1 MSAAHL
7 IALVM
12 AGIVATRCVCVL
24 NILQHQPGR
33 AYHLFIGFGVSYVTL
48 AVTALGAAL
57 HILEGTQRGPVKRE
71 PSMPAGVPPMPE
83 RLKVDAVAVEQWQ
96 ELAVILTKMGV
107 LTTGDGEALATLCEV
122 HSAEQSC
129 LLQLRAGGAVM
140 HTDLG
145 GVKPNPAGPMYR
157 SLVAMKASLLSE
169 FGLTPS
175 SRTKL
180 ATQVEVK
187 KDELEEFFTAHG

>member
-1 MSAAHL
+1 
-7 IALVM
+7 M
-12 AGIVATRCVCVL
+12 AKA
-24 NILQHQPGR
+24 GR
-33 AYHLFIGFGVSYVTL
+33 RPKPT
-48 AVTALGAAL
+48 AL
-57 HILEGTQRGPVKRE
+57 HILEGTQRGPAKRE
-71 PSMPAGVPPMPE
+71 PSAPKGVPPVPE
-83 RLKVDAVAVEQWQ
+83 RLKVDAVAMEKWN
-96 ELAVILTKMGV
+96 ELAAILTTMGV
-107 LTTGDGEALATLCEV
+107 LTLGDGEALATLCEV

-180 ATQVEVK
+180 ATPVAAAQDALQAFLTK
-187 KDELEEFFTAHG
+187 HG

>member
-1 MSAAHL
+1 
-7 IALVM
+7 M
-12 AGIVATRCVCVL
+12 AKA
-24 NILQHQPGR
+24 GR
-33 AYHLFIGFGVSYVTL
+33 RPKP
-48 AVTALGAAL
+48 TALK
-57 HILEGTQRGPVKRE
+57 ILEGTDHGSRKVE
-71 PSMPAGVPPMPE
+71 PSLPAGVPPMPE
-83 RLKVDAVAVEQWQ
+83 RLKVDQVAAAQWH
-96 ELAVILTKMGV
+96 ELAGILTRMGV
-107 LTTGDGEALATLCEV
+107 LTLADGEALATLCEV

-157 SLVAMKASLLSE
+157 SLVAQKASLLSE

>member
-1 MSAAHL
+1 VAK
-7 IALVM
+7 
-12 AGIVATRCVCVL
+12 AGRR
-24 NILQHQPGR
+24 PKP
-33 AYHLFIGFGVSYVTL
+33 
-48 AVTALGAAL
+48 TALR
-57 HILEGTQRGPVKRE
+57 ILEGTAKGPRKRE
-71 PSMPAGVPPMPE
+71 PSAPIGVPPMPE
-83 RLKVDAVAVEQWQ
+83 RLAVDEIAVAKWH
-96 ELAVILTKMGV
+96 ELAGILSRMGV

-145 GVKPNPAGPMYR
+145 GVKPNPAGPLYR

>member
-1 MSAAHL
+1 
-7 IALVM
+7 M
-12 AGIVATRCVCVL
+12 AKAGRRPKPTRL
-24 NILQHQPGR
+24 K
-33 AYHLFIGFGVSYVTL
+33 
-48 AVTALGAAL
+48 
-57 HILEGTQRGPVKRE
+57 ILEGTHRGPVKQE
-71 PSMPAGVPPMPE
+71 PSLPTGVPPMPK
-83 RLKVDAVAVEQWQ
+83 RLEVDPVAVAQWH
-96 ELAVILTKMGV
+96 ELAGILTRMGV

-145 GVKPNPAGPMYR
+145 GVKPNPAGPLYR
-157 SLVAMKASLLSE
+157 SLVAQKAALLSE

-180 ATQVEVK
+180 ATKVEVQ
-187 KDELEEFFTAHG
+187 KDEFEEFLATHG

>member
-1 MSAAHL
+1 
-7 IALVM
+7 M
-12 AGIVATRCVCVL
+12 AKA
-24 NILQHQPGR
+24 GR
-33 AYHLFIGFGVSYVTL
+33 RPKP
-48 AVTALGAAL
+48 TALKVF
-57 HILEGTQRGPVKRE
+57 EGTQRGPVKQE
-71 PSMPAGVPPMPE
+71 PGLQPGIPPMPK
-83 RLKVDAVAVEQWQ
+83 RLEVDPVAVAQWH
-96 ELAVILTKMGV
+96 ELAGILTRMGV
-107 LTTGDGEALATLCEV
+107 LTLGDGEALATLCEV

-157 SLVAMKASLLSE
+157 SLVSQKAALLSE

-180 ATQVEVK
+180 ATKVEVQ
-187 KDELEEFFTAHG
+187 KDELEAFFTAHG

>member
-1 MSAAHL
+1 
-7 IALVM
+7 M
-12 AGIVATRCVCVL
+12 AKA
-24 NILQHQPGR
+24 GR
-33 AYHLFIGFGVSYVTL
+33 RPKP
-48 AVTALGAAL
+48 TALK
-57 HILEGTQRGPVKRE
+57 ILEGTHRGPVKRE
-71 PSMPAGVPPMPE
+71 PSAPVGVPPMPE
-83 RLKVDAVAVEQWQ
+83 RLQADQVAADKWL
-96 ELAVILTKMGV
+96 ELAAVLLQMGV
-107 LTTGDGEALATLCEV
+107 LTIGDGEALATLCEV

-145 GVKPNPAGPMYR
+145 GVKPNPAGPLYR

-180 ATQVEVK
+180 ATKAEVQ
-187 KDELEEFFTAHG
+187 KDELEAFFTAHG

>member
-1 MSAAHL
+1 
-7 IALVM
+7 M
-12 AGIVATRCVCVL
+12 AKA
-24 NILQHQPGR
+24 GR
-33 AYHLFIGFGVSYVTL
+33 RPKPT
-48 AVTALGAAL
+48 AL
-57 HILEGTQRGPVKRE
+57 HILEGTQRGPAKRE
-71 PSMPAGVPPMPE
+71 PSAPIGVPPMPE
-83 RLKVDAVAVEQWQ
+83 RLKVDAVALEKWN
-96 ELAVILTKMGV
+96 ELAGILSRMGV

-187 KDELEEFFTAHG
+187 KDELEEFFAAHG

>member
-1 MSAAHL
+1 
-7 IALVM
+7 M
-12 AGIVATRCVCVL
+12 AKRGRRPKPTQL
-24 NILQHQPGR
+24 KIL
-33 AYHLFIGFGVSYVTL
+33 S
-48 AVTALGAAL
+48 
-57 HILEGTQRGPVKRE
+57 GTHRGPVKRE
-71 PSMPAGVPPMPE
+71 PSAPVGVPPMPE
-83 RLKVDAVAVEQWQ
+83 RLKVDQVALDKWL
-96 ELAVILTKMGV
+96 ELSAILSGMGV

-129 LLQLRAGGAVM
+129 LLALRAGGATI

-145 GVKPNPAGPMYR
+145 GVKPNPAGSLYR

-187 KDELEEFFTAHG
+187 KDDLEEFFAAHG

>member
-1 MSAAHL
+1 
-7 IALVM
+7 M
-12 AGIVATRCVCVL
+12 AKA
-24 NILQHQPGR
+24 GR
-33 AYHLFIGFGVSYVTL
+33 RPKP
-48 AVTALGAAL
+48 TALK
-57 HILEGTQRGPVKRE
+57 ILDGTERGPRKQE
-71 PSMPAGVPPMPE
+71 PSLPTGVPPMPE
-83 RLKVDAVAVEQWQ
+83 RLKVDAVAMAQWH
-96 ELAVILTKMGV
+96 ELAGILTRMGV
-107 LTTGDGEALATLCEV
+107 LTLADGEALATLCEV

-157 SLVAMKASLLSE
+157 SLVAQKASLLSE

-187 KDELEEFFTAHG
+187 KDALEDFFTAHG

>member
-1 MSAAHL
+1 
-7 IALVM
+7 M
-12 AGIVATRCVCVL
+12 AKA
-24 NILQHQPGR
+24 GR
-33 AYHLFIGFGVSYVTL
+33 RPKP
-48 AVTALGAAL
+48 TALR
-57 HILEGTQRGPVKRE
+57 ILEGTAKSKPKRE
-71 PSMPAGVPPMPE
+71 PSAPVGVPPMPE
-83 RLKVDAVAVEQWQ
+83 RLKVDAVALEKWN
-96 ELAVILTKMGV
+96 ELASILSRMGV

-129 LLQLRAGGAVM
+129 LMQLRAGGAVM

>member
-1 MSAAHL
+1 
-7 IALVM
+7 
-12 AGIVATRCVCVL
+12 
-24 NILQHQPGR
+24 
-33 AYHLFIGFGVSYVTL
+33 
-48 AVTALGAAL
+48 
-57 HILEGTQRGPVKRE
+57 
-71 PSMPAGVPPMPE
+71 MPE
-83 RLKVDAVAVEQWQ
+83 RLKVDEIATAMWQ
-96 ELAVILTKMGV
+96 ELAGILSRMGV

-140 HTDLG
+140 HTGLG
-145 GVKPNPAGPMYR
+145 GVKPNPAGPLYR

>member
-1 MSAAHL
+1 
-7 IALVM
+7 M
-12 AGIVATRCVCVL
+12 AKA
-24 NILQHQPGR
+24 GR
-33 AYHLFIGFGVSYVTL
+33 RPKPSGLR
-48 AVTALGAAL
+48 
-57 HILEGTQRGPVKRE
+57 ILEGTAKKRAGRE
-71 PSMPAGVPPMPE
+71 PSMPPGVPPMPE
-83 RLKVDAVAVEQWQ
+83 RLAVDEVAVAKWN
-96 ELAVILTKMGV
+96 ELAGILTRMGV

-129 LLQLRAGGAVM
+129 LLQFRAGGAVM

-180 ATQVEVK
+180 ATQGEVK
-187 KDELEEFFTAHG
+187 KDELEEFFAAHG

>member
-1 MSAAHL
+1 
-7 IALVM
+7 M
-12 AGIVATRCVCVL
+12 AKA
-24 NILQHQPGR
+24 GR
-33 AYHLFIGFGVSYVTL
+33 RPKP
-48 AVTALGAAL
+48 TALR
-57 HILEGTQRGPVKRE
+57 ILEGTAKGPRKRE
-71 PSMPAGVPPMPE
+71 PSAPIGVPPMPE
-83 RLKVDAVAVEQWQ
+83 RLAVDEIATAKWH
-96 ELAVILTKMGV
+96 ELAGILSRMGV

-145 GVKPNPAGPMYR
+145 GVKPNPAGPLYR

-187 KDELEEFFTAHG
+187 KYELEDFFAAHG

>member
-1 MSAAHL
+1 
-7 IALVM
+7 
-12 AGIVATRCVCVL
+12 
-24 NILQHQPGR
+24 
-33 AYHLFIGFGVSYVTL
+33 
-48 AVTALGAAL
+48 
-57 HILEGTQRGPVKRE
+57 
-71 PSMPAGVPPMPE
+71 MPE
-83 RLKVDAVAVEQWQ
+83 RLKVDQVALDKWL
-96 ELAVILTKMGV
+96 ELSAILSGMGV

-129 LLQLRAGGAVM
+129 LLALRAGGATI

-145 GVKPNPAGPMYR
+145 GVKPNPAGSLYR

-187 KDELEEFFTAHG
+187 KDDLEEFFAAHG

>member
-1 MSAAHL
+1 
-7 IALVM
+7 M
-12 AGIVATRCVCVL
+12 AKA
-24 NILQHQPGR
+24 GR
-33 AYHLFIGFGVSYVTL
+33 RPKP
-48 AVTALGAAL
+48 TALR
-57 HILEGTQRGPVKRE
+57 ILEGTAKGPRKRE
-71 PSMPAGVPPMPE
+71 PSAPIGVPPMPE
-83 RLKVDAVAVEQWQ
+83 RLAVDEIAVAKWH
-96 ELAVILTKMGV
+96 ELAGILSRMGV

-145 GVKPNPAGPMYR
+145 GVKPNPAGPLYR

-187 KDELEEFFTAHG
+187 KDELEEFFAAHG

>member
-1 MSAAHL
+1 
-7 IALVM
+7 M
-12 AGIVATRCVCVL
+12 AKA
-24 NILQHQPGR
+24 GR
-33 AYHLFIGFGVSYVTL
+33 RPKP
-48 AVTALGAAL
+48 TAIRL
-57 HILEGTQRGPVKRE
+57 LEGTQRGPVKRE
-71 PSMPAGVPPMPE
+71 PSMPVGVPPMPE
-83 RLKVDAVAVEQWQ
+83 RLKVDAVAVEKWQ

>member
-1 MSAAHL
+1 
-7 IALVM
+7 M
-12 AGIVATRCVCVL
+12 AKA
-24 NILQHQPGR
+24 GR
-33 AYHLFIGFGVSYVTL
+33 RPKP
-48 AVTALGAAL
+48 TAIR
-57 HILEGTQRGPVKRE
+57 ILEGTQRGPAKRE
-71 PSMPAGVPPMPE
+71 PSMPPGVPPMPE
-83 RLKVDAVAVEQWQ
+83 RLKVDAVAVEKWQ
-96 ELAVILTKMGV
+96 ELASILTKMGV
-107 LTTGDGEALATLCEV
+107 LTTGDGEALATLCEE
-122 HSAEQSC
+122 HSAELSC
-129 LLQLRAGGAVM
+129 LLQLLAGGAVM

-187 KDELEEFFTAHG
+187 KDELEEFFSAHG

>member
-1 MSAAHL
+1 
-7 IALVM
+7 M
-12 AGIVATRCVCVL
+12 ARA
-24 NILQHQPGR
+24 GR
-33 AYHLFIGFGVSYVTL
+33 RPKP
-48 AVTALGAAL
+48 TAIR
-57 HILEGTQRGPVKRE
+57 ILEGTQRGPAKRE

-83 RLKVDAVAVEQWQ
+83 RLAVDKGAVEKWH
-96 ELAVILTKMGV
+96 ELAGILTRMGV

-129 LLQLRAGGAVM
+129 LMQLRAGGAVM

>member
-1 MSAAHL
+1 
-7 IALVM
+7 
-12 AGIVATRCVCVL
+12 
-24 NILQHQPGR
+24 
-33 AYHLFIGFGVSYVTL
+33 
-48 AVTALGAAL
+48 
-57 HILEGTQRGPVKRE
+57 
-71 PSMPAGVPPMPE
+71 MPE
-83 RLKVDAVAVEQWQ
+83 RLKVDEVAVAKWE
-96 ELAVILTKMGV
+96 ELAAILSRMGV

-187 KDELEEFFTAHG
+187 KDELEEFFAAHG

>member
-1 MSAAHL
+1 
-7 IALVM
+7 M
-12 AGIVATRCVCVL
+12 AKA
-24 NILQHQPGR
+24 GR
-33 AYHLFIGFGVSYVTL
+33 RPKP
-48 AVTALGAAL
+48 TALR
-57 HILEGTQRGPVKRE
+57 ILEGTAKGKPKRE
-71 PSMPAGVPPMPE
+71 PSAPVGVPPMPE
-83 RLKVDAVAVEQWQ
+83 RLKVDAVALEKWN
-96 ELAVILTKMGV
+96 ELAGILSRMGV

-187 KDELEEFFTAHG
+187 KDELEEFFAAHG

>member
-1 MSAAHL
+1 
-7 IALVM
+7 M
-12 AGIVATRCVCVL
+12 AKA
-24 NILQHQPGR
+24 GR
-33 AYHLFIGFGVSYVTL
+33 RPKP
-48 AVTALGAAL
+48 TAIR
-57 HILEGTQRGPVKRE
+57 ILEGTANRKPPSRE
-71 PSMPAGVPPMPE
+71 PSAPKGIPPLPE
-83 RLKVDAVAVEQWQ
+83 RLNADAVALAKWH
-96 ELAVILTKMGV
+96 ELSAILTGMGV

-122 HSAEQSC
+122 HAAEQSC

-180 ATQVEVK
+180 ATTIQAPQ
-187 KDELEEFFTAHG
+187 DDLEAFFTRHG